1 MTLRRRLMLMS
12 AAAVGLTV
20 ALASLVCYLAMRS
33 ELRAQVD
40 RRHRHRDRHRDQQG
54 EP

>member
-1 MTLRRRLMLMS
+1 VSLRRRLMLMS
-12 AAAVGLTV
+12 AIAVGVTV

-40 RRHRHRDRHRDQQG
+40 RSLRAPG
-54 EP
+54 ELV